1 MSEFNIQ
8 NSAVPAEQTIAAQVQ
23 LPPAQ
28 SQTATP
34 VSVPD
39 FAPLAYLYGEP
50 SATALLRSEPS
61 DFIVDEELSFTP
73 TGAGE
78 HMLLLVEK
86 IGQNTQYVA
95 KQIAAA
101 AGLKARLVS
110 YAGLKDRH
118 AVTRQWF
125 CLPVPIKQELHYQDW
140 NIEGVRILDTIRH
153 QRRLKL
159 GSIKQNHFKLRLRS
173 VSDKAAVEQR
183 LALITQG
190 VPNYYGEQRFGHFGG
205 NLLLA
210 AKLFAG
216 HSIPDRQLRGLAL
229 SASRSMLFNQQL
241 SARVTAKLFDQLL
254 PGSVVQLDGS
264 GSVFCVETVDEA
276 IKQRL
281 VEGDIH
287 PTAVLPG
294 IGKVLESGEALAW
307 QLTQLAP
314 FAHWV
319 QALCDLNVNT
329 ERRAARLV
337 PKALSYQWQADTL
350 ELQFALPTG
359 CFATSVLRE
368 LVKYQDVSR
377 DFSSLE

>member
-1 MSEFNIQ
+1 MSQLNNTTDIVAETAAATTAVAAAVIVPEF
-8 NSAVPAEQTIAAQVQ
+8 S
-23 LPPAQ
+23 
-28 SQTATP
+28 
-34 VSVPD
+34 
-39 FAPLAYLYGEP
+39 PLAYLYGEP
-50 SATALLRSEPS
+50 AATALLRSEPS
-61 DFIVDEELSFTP
+61 DFVVDEELSFTP

-125 CLPVPIKQELHYQDW
+125 CLPVPIKQELNYQHW
-140 NIEGVRILDTIRH
+140 NIEGVRILKTVRH
-153 QRRLKL
+153 QRRLKI
-159 GSIKQNHFKLRLRS
+159 GSIKQNHFQLRLRS
-173 VSDKAAVEQR
+173 VSDKAEVEKR

-190 VPNYYGEQRFGHFGG
+190 VPNYYGEQRFGHDGG
-205 NLLLA
+205 NLKLA

-229 SASRSMLFNQQL
+229 SASRSMLFNQQV
-241 SARVTAKLFDQLL
+241 SARVQQGIFDQLL

-264 GSVFCVETVDEA
+264 GSVFHVEHVDQA
-276 IKQRL
+276 ILQRL
-281 VEGDIH
+281 MEADIH

-294 IGKVLESGEALAW
+294 IGKVLESGEALEW
-307 QLTQLAP
+307 QQAQLAP

-319 QALCDLNVNT
+319 QALCNLNVNT
-329 ERRAARLV
+329 ERRATRLK
-337 PKALSYQWQADTL
+337 PKTLSYQWQGDDL

-368 LVKYQDVSR
+368 LVRYQDVSR
-377 DFSSLE
+377 DFSSLEL

>member
-1 MSEFNIQ
+1 MSQLNNTTDIVAETAAAIAEVAAPVIVPEF
-8 NSAVPAEQTIAAQVQ
+8 S
-23 LPPAQ
+23 
-28 SQTATP
+28 
-34 VSVPD
+34 
-39 FAPLAYLYGEP
+39 PLAYLYGEP
-50 SATALLRSEPS
+50 AATALLRSEPS
-61 DFIVDEELSFTP
+61 DFVVDEELSFTP

-125 CLPVPIKQELHYQDW
+125 CLPVPIKQELNYQHW
-140 NIEGVRILDTIRH
+140 NIEGVRILKTVRH
-153 QRRLKL
+153 QRRLKI
-159 GSIKQNHFKLRLRS
+159 GSIKQNHFQLRLRS
-173 VSDKAAVEQR
+173 VSDKAEVEKR
-183 LALITQG
+183 LALITKG
-190 VPNYYGEQRFGHFGG
+190 VPNYYGEQRFGHDGG
-205 NLLLA
+205 NLKLA

-229 SASRSMLFNQQL
+229 SASRSMLFNQQV
-241 SARVTAKLFDQLL
+241 SARVQQGIFDQLL

-264 GSVFCVETVDEA
+264 GSVFHVEHVDQA
-276 IKQRL
+276 ILQRL
-281 VEGDIH
+281 MEADIH

-294 IGKVLESGEALAW
+294 IGKVLESGEALKW
-307 QLTQLAP
+307 QQAQLAP

-319 QALCDLNVNT
+319 QALCNLNVNT
-329 ERRAARLV
+329 ERRATRLK
-337 PKALSYQWQADTL
+337 PKTLSYQWQGDDL

-368 LVKYQDVSR
+368 LVRYQDVSR
-377 DFSSLE
+377 DFSSLEL

>member
-1 MSEFNIQ
+1 MSELDNTAK
-8 NSAVPAEQTIAAQVQ
+8 NAVAAPVT
-23 LPPAQ
+23 
-28 SQTATP
+28 TAVNAP
-34 VSVPD
+34 VVVPD

-173 VSDKAAVEQR
+173 VSNKAEVEKR

-190 VPNYYGEQRFGHFGG
+190 VPNYYGEQRFGHSGG

-241 SARVTAKLFDQLL
+241 SARVTQQLFDQLL

-264 GSVFCVETVDEA
+264 GSVFSVEVADDA
-276 IKQRL
+276 ILQRL
-281 VEGDIH
+281 SEGDIH

-307 QLTQLAP
+307 QQQQLAP

-329 ERRAARLV
+329 ERRAARLK

-377 DFSSLE
+377 DFSSLEL

>member
-1 MSEFNIQ
+1 MSELNKSTETDF
-8 NSAVPAEQTIAAQVQ
+8 SAVAAPAATDVN
-23 LPPAQ
+23 
-28 SQTATP
+28 TP
-34 VSVPD
+34 VIVPE

-50 SATALLRSEPS
+50 SATALLRREPS

-140 NIEGVRILDTIRH
+140 NIEGVRILDTVRH

-173 VSDKAAVEQR
+173 VSDKAEVEKR
-183 LALITQG
+183 LTLITQG
-190 VPNYYGEQRFGHFGG
+190 VPNYYGEQRFGHSGG

-241 SARVTAKLFDQLL
+241 SARVTQRLFDQLL

-264 GSVFCVETVDEA
+264 GSVFSLEVADQA
-276 IKQRL
+276 ILQRL
-281 VEGDIH
+281 TEGDIH

-294 IGKVLESGEALAW
+294 IGKVLESGDALAW
-307 QLTQLAP
+307 QQQQLAP

-329 ERRAARLV
+329 ERRAARLK

-377 DFSSLE
+377 DFSSLEL